1 MRKFFKR
8 LYRERRRALIVALL
22 TFAAGAAAQWHVAVS
37 LFGLPGWLVG
47 GLAFMLILTPVLMAL
62 AVVFP
67 RVRHVAEPISATLV
81 MLAVMGV
88 FGPGPLAFGLP
99 RPPLPNLWAFI
110 LMWIVVELYAGVW
123 LDRITPARTLTFR
136 SRSTSRLPPDRLWPA
151 LATTP
156 ETAHLDPDEDRI
168 GIAWVEPG
176 QTLRLIS
183 RQGDIA
189 KVEELHHID
198 AAEPGAMYSFRFEPV
213 DGRPDAP
220 GTTGQRRYHLRP
232 TGAGTE
238 VLSERIIDRASFRG
252 RLFVWIDDSF
262 GRADDTRIA
271 RIERAAAA

>member
-1 MRKFFKR
+1 MPAIFTR

-22 TFAAGAAAQWHVAVS
+22 TFAAGVAAQWHVAAS
-37 LFGLPGWLVG
+37 LFGLPAWLIG

-67 RVRHVAEPISATLV
+67 SIRHIAEPIAFTLV
-81 MLAVMGV
+81 LLALMGV

-99 RPPLPNLWAFI
+99 RPPWLNLWVI
-110 LMWIVVELYAGVW
+110 VLMGLVAQLYAGAW
-123 LDRITPARTLTFR
+123 LDRITPARTRTFR

-156 ETAHLDPDEDRI
+156 ETAHLVPDEDRI
-168 GIAWVEPG
+168 GIEWVEPG
-176 QTLRLIS
+176 QTLHLIS

-198 AAEPGAMYSFRFEPV
+198 AVEPGTLYAFRFEPV

-220 GTTGQRRYHLRP
+220 GTTGQCSYRLRP
-232 TGAGTE
+232 HGPGTE
-238 VLSERIIDRASFRG
+238 VLSTRSIDRASFRG
-252 RLFVWIDDSF
+252 RLFVWIDDAY
-262 GRADDTRIA
+262 GRADDLRIA
-271 RIERAAAA
+271 RIEQAALA